1 MAEGFKQVAE
11 SYKGNFRNSSDRA
24 NQQSLFDLFINKN
37 VSIWLS
43 ENTSVRQSQAPQE

>member
-11 SYKGNFRNSSDRA
+11 SYKGKFTNSSDRA